1 MGVSALLVHD
11 LKTLNLM
18 SVLFTLIHDQT
29 NTFILSGIIQ
39 ILYISFNAN

>member
-29 NTFILSGIIQ
+29 NTTQ
-39 ILYISFNAN
+39 LYISFNAN